1 MAGRKPGTPKTG
13 GRKPGSTNKATAA
26 REATIAAEG
35 VTPLEYMLRVMR
47 DAAADESKRLDAAKA
62 AAPYVH
68 PRLSA
73 VEMSGTIAQQT
84 HEEWLASLK

>member
-13 GRKPGSTNKATAA
+13 GRQKGTGNKATAD
-26 REATIAAEG
+26 REAAIAASG
-35 VTPLEYMLRVMR
+35 LTPLDYMLQVMR
-47 DAAADESKRLDAAKA
+47 TSADEGRQLDAAKA

-73 VEMSGTIAQQT
+73 VELSGELGLT
-84 HEEWLASLK
+84 HEQWLASLK